1 MCVSRPALTQFDA
14 VGRRSYRQSMR
25 WPRFLALALALPTAG
40 QEPAPP
46 PRFSESVVVERLLL
60 DVRVLGS
67 DGRVLRGL
75 AADDFRVRIG
85 RREARVESARW
96 VGSGILHSTGDE
108 PRSAPEPVSR
118 LIVFLFQKDL
128 RASRLPGL
136 IQIKQRAR
144 LTLDRLAPE
153 DHVALLSFDSRLRL
167 WLDFTTDRAA
177 VARALDESL
186 LFGRRPPAPEDGES
200 AGPRLREAFDAT
212 AARRADSIEAGLLVL
227 ARALEPLPGAKS
239 VIFCGHG
246 FGTLD
251 GSFAAEYGPARRA
264 LRAARAT
271 VFSIDVTQAD
281 RHTMEVGLE
290 KLAWDTG
297 GFYARAYHFP
307 GQALSLVEATIEG
320 HYTLILERP
329 AGLAAGRRGVD
340 VDLVRARGRVLAPP
354 TIGDP

>member
-1 MCVSRPALTQFDA
+1 
-14 VGRRSYRQSMR
+14 MR
-25 WPRFLALALALPTAG
+25 WPRLLALALALPAAG
-40 QEPAPP
+40 QEPAEP
-46 PRFSESVVVERLLL
+46 PRFSEAVAVERLLL
-60 DVRVLGS
+60 DVRVLGP

-75 AADDFRVRIG
+75 AAGDFRVRIG
-85 RREARVESARW
+85 GREARVESARW
-96 VGSGILHSTGDE
+96 VGDGGEGDLDPHQRAE
-108 PRSAPEPVSR
+108 LAAAGFPPPAPGR

-136 IQIKQRAR
+136 IQMKQRAR

-153 DHVALLSFDSRLRL
+153 DQVALLSFDSRLRL

-186 LFGRRPPAPEDGES
+186 LFGRRPPPPDDGET

-246 FGTLD
+246 FGELD
-251 GSFAAEYGPARRA
+251 GSFAAEYAPARRA

-281 RHTMEVGLE
+281 RHTMEFGLE
-290 KLAWDTG
+290 ELAWDTG

-307 GQALSLVEATIEG
+307 GQALSLVEAAIEG
-320 HYTLILERP
+320 HYALILERP
-329 AGLAAGRRGVD
+329 AELTAGRRGVE
-340 VDLVRARGRVLAPP
+340 VGLVRARGRVLAPP